1 MFKGWPLLI
10 PGNNG
15 GLFALGKCMLFSAVW
30 AQGKV
35 LNHPQGVA
43 PWPSPEPE
51 PIYTS
56 EGTLTGECAQV
67 PWHPKALFPTLLRVP
82 TPSIPPPPTGVQGP
96 SSVPCAEGLPG
107 ARPRPR
113 VLTPQQEQGGD
124 QCHRRS
130 RHRAQRRG
138 PGCPGFTPSPRFF
151 VPSPHSAG
159 SPPRCAR
166 GSPAAESAPTRLRL
180 WVTSRR
186 RFLTPP
192 RGAGPGEGLGADACL
207 GAGPGR
213 PPTRARRQAVSRAWR
228 PPPKRQQS
236 RAPSFRASCHHPG

>member
-1 MFKGWPLLI
+1 MLKGWPLLI
-10 PGNNG
+10 WGNNG
-15 GLFALGKCMLFSAVW
+15 GLYALGKGMLFSAVR

-67 PWHPKALFPTLLRVP
+67 PWHPKASFPTLLQVP
-82 TPSIPPPPTGVQGP
+82 APSLLPPTGVQGP
-96 SSVPCAEGLPG
+96 SSVSCAEGLPG

-113 VLTPQQEQGGD
+113 VLRPQHEQGGD

-130 RHRAQRRG
+130 RHRRRAQRRG

-159 SPPRCAR
+159 APPRCASQVR
-166 GSPAAESAPTRLRL
+166 PGVASSRVCAYPITSSGDFATPLPRSA
-180 WVTSRR
+180 
-186 RFLTPP
+186 
-192 RGAGPGEGLGADACL
+192 
-207 GAGPGR
+207 
-213 PPTRARRQAVSRAWR
+213 
-228 PPPKRQQS
+228 
-236 RAPSFRASCHHPG
+236 